1 MWAEWEVSSETKTNK
16 TNLHILLENPN
27 GFRMKYKGAEER
39 ANSLSR
45 CMYTRIIWATWC
57 FTGFYAFTPQI
68 WTLLV
73 GMSLPLILVNSC
85 TEYFYSVINLFQSVL
100 FYHVFKNKYFCAFN
114 IQCTFACC
122 YIYVTTLLC

>member
-27 GFRMKYKGAEER
+27 GFRMKYKGLEER

-45 CMYTRIIWATWC
+45 GMYTRIIWATWC
-57 FTGFYAFTPQI
+57 FIGFYAFTPQI
-68 WTLLV
+68 WALMV
-73 GMSLPLILVNSC
+73 GMPLPLILVNSS
-85 TEYFYSVINLFQSVL
+85 TEYFYSVINMFQSVL
-100 FYHVFKNKYFCAFN
+100 FYHVLKNKYFCAFN
-114 IQCTFACC
+114 MQHIFACC